1 MSAFKRRYFRNPY
14 EFVASLA
21 SMVGRLD
28 ALPGYLLARDGFA
41 FRQRLWLV
49 VTSVNDC
56 RYCRY
61 LHSTIALRSGVSF
74 DEVKT
79 LSSGVITDSPAEE
92 RLRLEYGLQ
101 WAKQDGRTNP
111 DARARLVASDGRRT
125 VRVLELVLR
134 VIRFANL
141 FGSTWDLMLLKLSG
155 GRRDVNCP
163 FELKKPSTN
172 KTTNQ
177 R

>member
-1 MSAFKRRYFRNPY
+1 MSQFTRRYFRNPY
-14 EFVASLA
+14 EFVASCA

-28 ALPGYLLARDGFA
+28 ALPGYLRVSGPVNLA

-61 LHSTIALRSGVSF
+61 LHSSIGLRLGISPE
-74 DEVKT
+74 EVKT

-92 RLRLEYGLQ
+92 RAALAYALH
-101 WAKQDGRTNP
+101 WAKQDGRTDP
-111 DARARLVASDGRRT
+111 EARAALVSGYGRRT
-125 VRVLELVLR
+125 VRLIELVLR
-134 VIRFANL
+134 IIRFCNL

-155 GRRDVNCP
+155 GRRDVNRD
-163 FELKKPSTN
+163 FELKKTPT
-172 KTTNQ
+172 
-177 R
+177 

>member
-1 MSAFKRRYFRNPY
+1 MSQFKRRYFRNPY
-14 EFVASLA
+14 EFVASCA

-28 ALPGYLLARDGFA
+28 ALPGYLWVSGRVNMA

-61 LHSTIALRSGVSF
+61 LHSTIAMRHGVSF
-74 DEVKT
+74 EEVKT

-92 RLRLEYGLQ
+92 RPWLLYGLN
-101 WAKQDGRTNP
+101 WARQDGRTDP
-111 DARARLVASDGRRT
+111 EARARLVASDGRRT
-125 VRVLELVLR
+125 VRLLELVLR
-134 VIRFANL
+134 IIRFCNL

-155 GRRDVNCP
+155 GRRDVNRD
-163 FELKKPSTN
+163 FELKKPSP
-172 KTTNQ
+172 K
-177 R
+177 